1 MITADER
8 AEGIRCADVIDAWID
23 TGSLADPPMMEIG
36 KAMLILRKAV
46 LAIDLIYPRNP
57 QTRD

>member
-8 AEGIRCADVIDAWID
+8 QEGLRCADVIDAWID
-23 TGSLADPPMMEIG
+23 GNAPADPPMMEIG
-36 KAMLILRKAV
+36 KATLILRKAV